1 MIDPADLL
9 STNKFISNQKI
20 TDKNLANKTYQN
32 IPTRQD
38 PNQTRNFLQNNVF
51 QNAHVNRSKQQIRQ
65 WPPTNDKTTF
75 PVLSNEIGDLSENRY
90 SKYKSTYVSIDS
102 REGIGKTTPDNALIL
117 NNCTSYDDGTIINN
131 YPITNNVQCIPQTSN
146 NDYKIFL
153 REKFENVV
161 SISLK
166 QIDIPNPFYPN
177 TFQWSYPISDNISS
191 NSLAVIIDGN
201 YTLPN
206 TTITHSVTMSDGPYF
221 IPDYLTAL
229 ERKVNSVSHD
239 SNEQYNS
246 GKNHQMTFRLS
257 EDQTSTIIVNRLERL
272 HPMLVYTAITT
283 DDDYIGNL
291 SFNSTLTGNIDEYV
305 YFVLSS
311 PTNDFHDT
319 VSDVLPIIWTDLPG
333 IGGISFDL
341 LNYEEFNYWNG
352 GGTEPANYYFEYV
365 DSVKLVSGGRDYR
378 RYRMKIIVEDL
389 SGIFNEIH
397 PTHSEQMGQ
406 KYLLDYWNNNLG
418 GSEGE
423 FPMIVYENDP
433 LPMVGRGYPLHLIN
447 NPESVL
453 RMLGWGP
460 DKDVFY
466 NVFSVHKS
474 NQIVFHASNNINKT
488 LVNGVPG
495 TFIRNDYMFL
505 KLTIP
510 SKESSIIGNT
520 IIKAGFNRSNEA
532 QDSNAKY
539 INNVSDLFAKILFVN
554 DGSEK
559 SSFIGGCKKFINNT
573 IDKLDELEILF
584 IDKNGK
590 IIDFGRNYHN
600 MTLEIVEK
608 IDVLKETQYDS
619 KRGRPIITGF
629 R

>member
-20 TDKNLANKTYQN
+20 SEKQLANNTYKN
-32 IPTRQD
+32 IPTRQN
-38 PNQTRNFLQNNVF
+38 PNQTRNFLQNNVY
-51 QNAHVNRSKQQIRQ
+51 QNAHINRSKQQIRS

-75 PVLSNEIGDLSENRY
+75 PVLSNEIGDLSEDRY
-90 SKYKSTYVSIDS
+90 SKYKKTYVSIDS

-117 NNCTSYDDGTIINN
+117 NNCSSYDDGTIINN

-177 TFQWSYPISDNISS
+177 TFQWSYPISDNISDPS
-191 NSLAVIIDGN
+191 WSIIIDGN
-201 YTLPN
+201 YSVPT
-206 TTITHSVTMSDGPYF
+206 TTITHSITMSDGPYF
-221 IPDYLTAL
+221 IPDYLTEL
-229 ERKVNSVSHD
+229 ERKVNTIAHND
-239 SNEQYNS
+239 QEQYNV

-257 EDQTSTIIVNRLERL
+257 VDQTSTIIVNRLERVN
-272 HPMLVYTAITT
+272 PMIVYTAMTT

-291 SFNSTLTGNIDEYV
+291 SFNTSLPDTNIDEYV

-311 PTNDFHDT
+311 PNNDFHDT

-341 LNYEEFNYWNG
+341 LNYVEYNYWDG
-352 GGTEPANYYFEYV
+352 VGTEPENYYFEYV
-365 DSVKLVSGGRDYR
+365 DNVKLISGGKDYR
-378 RYRMKIIVEDL
+378 RYRMKVIAFQNDV
-389 SGIFNEIH
+389 FNEIH
-397 PTHSEQMGQ
+397 PTHSEQRGQ

-418 GSEGE
+418 STEGTL
-423 FPMIVYENDP
+423 PMIVYEDQP
-433 LPMVGRGYPLHLIN
+433 LPMVGRGYPLHLTN

-460 DKDVFY
+460 NKDSFD
-466 NVFSVHKS
+466 NVFAVHRS
-474 NQIVFHASNNINKT
+474 NQITYHTSQNIHKT
-488 LVNGVPG
+488 LRNGVPG
-495 TFIRNDYMFL
+495 TFIGDDYMFL

-510 SKESSIIGNT
+510 SKESSAIGNS
-520 IIKAGFNRSNEA
+520 IIKAGFNRSSEA
-532 QDSNAKY
+532 QDSSAKY
-539 INNVSDLFAKILFVN
+539 VNNISDLFAKILFTDN
-554 DGSEK
+554 GSE
-559 SSFIGGCKKFINNT
+559 FIGGNKEFINNT

-590 IIDFGRNYHN
+590 ILDFGRNYHN